1 MRKTMPISEARA
13 QLMTLAS
20 ALGKEQNTVKVT
32 KRGEPVLAII
42 PWEVYESLMETMEIM
57 GDTELMAQ
65 LHNSIREIEEDRTIS
80 WEDAKAEL
88 NR

>member
-1 MRKTMPISEARA
+1 MQAE
-13 QLMTLAS
+13 L
-20 ALGKEQNTVKVT
+20 
-32 KRGEPVLAII
+32 VLAIM
-42 PWEVYESLMETMEIM
+42 PWEVYESLIETMEIM

>member
-1 MRKTMPISEARA
+1 M
-13 QLMTLAS
+13 
-20 ALGKEQNTVKVT
+20 
-32 KRGEPVLAII
+32 LAII